1 MARDREETSAMLQR
15 ATACRVEGQFAKLL
29 QNSGTA
35 IGKDVTAFLE
45 EGIGATPVLLAVR
58 AVEGMSALKPSTL
71 LRINGTATGRAA
83 MELPREDCGVI
94 LVRLDVH
101 PVREKSAPN
110 ELI

>member
-1 MARDREETSAMLQR
+1 
-15 ATACRVEGQFAKLL
+15 
-29 QNSGTA
+29 
-35 IGKDVTAFLE
+35 
-45 EGIGATPVLLAVR
+45 
-58 AVEGMSALKPSTL
+58 
-71 LRINGTATGRAA
+71 